1 LHLLTCIRGAC
12 SVRADGELAFR
23 CSRQPTSL
31 STCGL
36 VAMTSASHAE
46 GRQFD
51 PGQVYFSPQRIAWA
65 GKDVQMLAVV
75 QVCIAV
81 AFSQF
86 ALSSLRWR
94 EAFQIG
100 AMAQYGASSCV
111 SLGQHLRRP
120 SGLECTNLM
129 RLGRWAS
136 DTIWRSLQQVPSR
149 WVARRRM

>member
-1 LHLLTCIRGAC
+1 
-12 SVRADGELAFR
+12 
-23 CSRQPTSL
+23 
-31 STCGL
+31 
-36 VAMTSASHAE
+36 
-46 GRQFD
+46 
-51 PGQVYFSPQRIAWA
+51 
-65 GKDVQMLAVV
+65 MLAVV

-129 RLGRWAS
+129 GLGRWAS